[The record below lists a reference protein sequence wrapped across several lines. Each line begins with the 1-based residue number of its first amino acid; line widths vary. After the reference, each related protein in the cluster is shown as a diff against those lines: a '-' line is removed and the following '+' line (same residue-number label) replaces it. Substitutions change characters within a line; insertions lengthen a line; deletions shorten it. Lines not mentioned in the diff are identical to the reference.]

1 MSIWNDLKLLWNH
14 HISNWKVSHIN
25 FFLSWN
31 MEEKLPEDGFWH
43 EISSVPSHSSSAE
56 SSWASLLQRPQ
67 GRGSAHGLHI
77 SAYIS
82 SSAEPYFNHLSPAE
96 FLSYKHANLRHHW
109 EAQSFKRT
117 CIIYSFFRDLFR
129 SKQPQK
135 GKRLT
140 VFPTETFNNFNKV
153 IVELRRPPQTREL
166 RFVVL
171 PYSSSLRILHFRL
184 MKNGEA
190 HKRWYG

>member
-96 FLSYKHANLRHHW
+96 FLSYKHANLRHHKRSTIFQKNMYNIQFFPW
-109 EAQSFKRT
+109 PFSIQTTTKRKKAYCISHRDVQQLQQSDRGAQASTANAGTPICCTALLQFSENSSFPADEKW
-117 CIIYSFFRDLFR
+117 R
-129 SKQPQK
+129 S
-135 GKRLT
+135 
-140 VFPTETFNNFNKV
+140 
-153 IVELRRPPQTREL
+153 
-166 RFVVL
+166 
-171 PYSSSLRILHFRL
+171 S
-184 MKNGEA
+184 
-190 HKRWYG
+190 

>member
-1 MSIWNDLKLLWNH
+1 MEYGRKTTWRWLLTWD
-14 HISNWKVSHIN
+14 IFSPFTLIICRILLGVAPAKTTRTW
-25 FFLSWN
+25 
-31 MEEKLPEDGFWH
+31 
-43 EISSVPSHSSSAE
+43 ISSWVTYFCIYFFFCRT
-56 SSWASLLQRPQ
+56 L
-67 GRGSAHGLHI
+67 
-77 SAYIS
+77 
-82 SSAEPYFNHLSPAE
+82 FNHLSPAE